1 MFQHVLNFSLQV
13 FSGQCVFQS
22 LSGFSFE
29 MTVGVTV
36 EITVATIVEM
46 TVGIMFGMQVFHG
59 SPCSKPHPIFL
70 LQAF

>member
-1 MFQHVLNFSLQV
+1 MSQNVLNFSFQV
-13 FSGQCVFQS
+13 FSGQYVCQGLSVF
-22 LSGFSFE
+22 FFE

-46 TVGIMFGMQVFHG
+46 TVEIMFGMQVFHG
-59 SPCSKPHPIFL
+59 SPCSKSYPIFL

>member
-1 MFQHVLNFSLQV
+1 MPQNVLNFSFQV
-13 FSGQCVFQS
+13 FSGQYVCQDLSVF
-22 LSGFSFE
+22 FFE

-46 TVGIMFGMQVFHG
+46 TVEIMFGMQVFHG
-59 SPCSKPHPIFL
+59 SPCSKSYPIFL